1 MVPAIV
7 QDAQTGKVLML
18 GYMNQA
24 AVDKTNAL
32 GKVTF
37 FSRSKQRLWTKGES
51 SGNYLQ
57 LSSMAVDC
65 DRDALLIKAN
75 PQGPT
80 CHTGADTCWNE
91 RNIADHFFR
100 HLEKTVRDSSDRSTA
115 VANVIKMLAE
125 NNDKANRSE
134 VTQKKAVEQ
143 GVTQQIGDP
152 QLKMDAEVNNDDL
165 LLAYAVDLIADYVQL
180 LEARGYSLSDL
191 KNILMQC
198 DR

>member
-57 LSSMAVDC
+57 LSSMALDC

-91 RNIADHFFR
+91 RNIADHFFG
-100 HLEKTVRDSSDRSTA
+100 HLEKTVQKSSDRSMG
-115 VANVIKMLAE
+115 VANVIKMLEE
-125 NNDKANRSE
+125 NNDRADRPE
-134 VTQKKAVEQ
+134 ITRKKAVEQ
-143 GVTQQIGDP
+143 GVAQQIGEL

-180 LEARGYSLSDL
+180 LEARGYSLSDV
-191 KNILMQC
+191 KNILMQYG
-198 DR
+198 R